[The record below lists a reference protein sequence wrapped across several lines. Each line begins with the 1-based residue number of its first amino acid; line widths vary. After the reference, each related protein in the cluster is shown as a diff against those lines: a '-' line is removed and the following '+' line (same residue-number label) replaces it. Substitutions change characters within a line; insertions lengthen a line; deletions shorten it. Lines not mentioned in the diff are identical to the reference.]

1 MPKWNKYYYKSLEDK
16 FENINSDLEKRIDD
30 VVNGRVA
37 PSINDITIGSGRKLD
52 AAVLFFD
59 IRGFTNRTNS
69 SDINKLKE
77 TLFMLD
83 CVIPMVMQIV
93 YDFDGYIEKNTGD
106 GIMAIIGLEDSKEI
120 ACQNALS
127 VATTIFAVLKNIINP
142 YLETKEIQKVDAR
155 IGIDYGDLI
164 VARIGLPN
172 GTSQYDRNF
181 LTVVGPTPNIAS
193 KIQHLAETNQI
204 YVGNEIYKYAE
215 EYKKSFFKDKT
226 PEDWLWKYTPS
237 NEQYKIFHYNAIK
250 DIPK

>member
-1 MPKWNKYYYKSLEDK
+1 MPNWNKEYFKSLEDK
-16 FENINSDLEKRIDD
+16 FENISSGLEKRVDD

-37 PSINDITIGSGRKLD
+37 PSINDIKIGSGRKLD

-93 YDFDGYIEKNTGD
+93 YDFNGYIEKNTGD
-106 GIMAIIGLEDSKEI
+106 GIMAIIGLEDSKET
-120 ACQNALS
+120 ASRNALS
-127 VATTIFAVLKNIINP
+127 VATIIFSVLKNIINP
-142 YLETKEIQKVDAR
+142 YLETKKIQKVDAR

-193 KIQHLAETNQI
+193 KIQHLAGTNQI
-204 YVGNEIYKYAE
+204 YVGNEIYKHVE
-215 EYKKSFFKDKT
+215 EYRKPFFKDKT
-226 PEDWLWKYTPS
+226 PEDWLWQYTPS
-237 NEQYKIFHYNAIK
+237 NERYKVFLYDAIRNV
-250 DIPK
+250 PK

>member
-1 MPKWNKYYYKSLEDK
+1 MPNWNKEYFKSLEDK
-16 FENINSDLEKRIDD
+16 FENISSGLEKRVDD

-37 PSINDITIGSGRKLD
+37 PSINDIKIGSGRKLD

-93 YDFDGYIEKNTGD
+93 YDFNGYIEKNTGD
-106 GIMAIIGLEDSKEI
+106 GIMAIIGLEDSKET
-120 ACQNALS
+120 ASRNALS
-127 VATTIFAVLKNIINP
+127 VATIIFSVLKKIINP
-142 YLETKEIQKVDAR
+142 YLETKKIQKVDAR

-193 KIQHLAETNQI
+193 KIQHLAGTNQI
-204 YVGNEIYKYAE
+204 YVGNEIYKHVE
-215 EYKKSFFKDKT
+215 EYRKPFFKDKT
-226 PEDWLWKYTPS
+226 PEDWLWQYTPS
-237 NEQYKIFHYNAIK
+237 NERYKVFLYDAIRNV
-250 DIPK
+250 PK